1 MFLLQAAEL
10 DLVGLVLGL
19 LLQPAR
25 PAGKL
30 VLLFAGFGSALKR

>member
-19 LLQPAR
+19 LLQATG
-25 PAGKL
+25 PAGQL
-30 VLLFAGFGSALKR
+30 VLLLPGFGSAGKR